1 MLRGSL
7 QGTQTLGPEHLE
19 RCPKLGDGLGSC
31 TVQTLR
37 ALAPLRHQACL
48 LQDAEVLGDRRP
60 RDIEPPRD
68 VADRELLAGNQAKD
82 LAASGLTKGC
92 KCVDFL
98 RVSACLLKVKTL
110 GGFLVT
116 DSRPN
121 HDPTGR
127 YLARRLREA
136 SHHTP

>member
-1 MLRGSL
+1 LLLLVLRGSF
-7 QGTQTLGPEHLE
+7 QGTQALGPEHLE
-19 RCPKLGDGLGSC
+19 GCPELGDGLGSRA
-31 TVQTLR
+31 VQTLR

-92 KCVDFL
+92 KCVDFFESKCVL
-98 RVSACLLKVKTL
+98 T
-110 GGFLVT
+110 
-116 DSRPN
+116 
-121 HDPTGR
+121 
-127 YLARRLREA
+127 
-136 SHHTP
+136 